1 MSDDSYLTKQ
11 VLQNIRDKQ
20 RNNMYEKKELKI
32 KQDIYDIQTKYQDK
46 HIITEE
52 ILEYIKNNTN
62 IIRDVIR
69 DNK

>member
-20 RNNMYEKKELKI
+20 RNNMYEKEELKI

-52 ILEYIKNNTN
+52 ILRYIKNNIN
-62 IIRDVIR
+62 IIWDVIR